1 MMLIV
6 IKLWLYHIIFTRG
19 RLCTPISPTQKWLYF
34 ISDLKNVINVL
45 QQQNGWANRTLSSM
59 CVLISMYTVILTFI
73 FVPITTT
80 KRFIRDDKVSVI

>member
-34 ISDLKNVINVL
+34 IFDLKNVINVL
-45 QQQNGWANRTLSSM
+45 QQQNGWANRTLSSE
-59 CVLISMYTVILTFI
+59 CVCTHIYVYSYPNIYFCAYYYIQAVYT
-73 FVPITTT
+73 
-80 KRFIRDDKVSVI
+80 R